1 MEFGFDFVEF
11 DHNFVSAV
19 LCTPRRLSPRWDA
32 HRGDWLSRVLH
43 TRETTLCSNILAK
56 SKPNSQGTSAYIFI
70 RGPDGCESWK
80 KFRSKVSWH
89 TPFKESC
96 LFCTSVSTDVIFAL
110 LSCLF
115 CSTVL
120 FLSPQII
127 VSALLSC
134 LLSPQLSCFLCCPAC
149 PTDLSFWPSCKFHSS
164 VCFCSSSLTLI
175 VYKYIY
181 NLVCPKYCPIYAPTP
196 LSAVLSIPHNLL
208 SCLSNIYCCLV
219 YPT

>member
-1 MEFGFDFVEF
+1 M
-11 DHNFVSAV
+11 
-19 LCTPRRLSPRWDA
+19 
-32 HRGDWLSRVLH
+32 
-43 TRETTLCSNILAK
+43 
-56 SKPNSQGTSAYIFI
+56 
-70 RGPDGCESWK
+70 
-80 KFRSKVSWH
+80 
-89 TPFKESC
+89 
-96 LFCTSVSTDVIFAL
+96 
-110 LSCLF
+110 SCLF

-134 LLSPQLSCFLCCPAC
+134 FLSPQLSCFLCCPAC

-196 LSAVLSIPHNLL
+196 FLPSCLSHITCCPVYPTYTAVLSILHNLMSCIFHISSCLVYPTYPAVLSIPHILL
-208 SCLSNIYCCLV
+208 SCL
-219 YPT
+219 